1 MELVFLGTSC
11 AVPTEK
17 RGLPAVLLEYLN
29 NFFLFDCGE
38 GTQRQMRK
46 VGLNFMRVDNIFI
59 THLHADH
66 FMGLP
71 GMIQSM
77 DFMERT
83 RTLNLYGPVGF
94 KDTMYH
100 MLRLGNFSMD
110 YMSINV
116 NEVKKGPVLNGERY
130 SVSCFNTEHTS
141 NSIGYVFEEEDKR
154 VFLKQKALDLGVPEG
169 RLFSRL
175 QNNHEVEVNG
185 KVISPDMVLSEPV
198 PGRKVVYTGDT
209 RACDSVIKAAANA
222 DVLIHDSTFSD
233 AEEEKTQ
240 QMAHCTARQAAGV
253 AKKANAKRLYLTH
266 LSQRYTNPQLL
277 EGEAREVFKESYVAQ
292 DYMRVKV
299 DKHSR

>member
-175 QNNHEVEVNG
+175 QNNHVVEVNG